1 MAAVA
6 LADLLVDFGA
16 RQMRAA
22 DAVPSQRPV
31 AVAPAQPSVGAM
43 VAAEVARAEAALEE
57 RLSKMHSAD
66 LQAERE
72 RHQSEIA
79 ALQLRHGAEMGAAIA
94 SACEVLE
101 QRFSESVTAPVT
113 RILARLMTQDLS
125 RRSVAS
131 LQAMIAEAMRDRGS
145 VRIVVSGPAPLCEG
159 VGAALGERAAS
170 VEFRECEGLDLA
182 VSVDGG
188 LLETRIGEWSAML
201 GEIVP

>member
-22 DAVPSQRPV
+22 DATPRPV
-31 AVAPAQPSVGAM
+31 AVSPAQPSIGAV

-57 RLSKMHSAD
+57 RLAAAHAAE

-72 RHQSEIA
+72 RHRSEIA
-79 ALQLRHGAEMGAAIA
+79 ALQLRHGAEMGVAIA

-113 RILARLMTQDLS
+113 RILAHLMTEDLS
-125 RRSVAS
+125 RRSVAA
-131 LQAMIAEAMRDRGS
+131 LRAVIAEAMRVGDT
-145 VRIVVSGPAPLCEG
+145 VRIVVNGPAPLCAG
-159 VGAALGERAAS
+159 VAEALGERAAS
-170 VEFRECEGLDLA
+170 VEFRESDGLDLA
-182 VSVDGG
+182 VSVDGS
-188 LLETRIGEWSAML
+188 LLETRIREWSAML
-201 GEIVP
+201 GEIAP